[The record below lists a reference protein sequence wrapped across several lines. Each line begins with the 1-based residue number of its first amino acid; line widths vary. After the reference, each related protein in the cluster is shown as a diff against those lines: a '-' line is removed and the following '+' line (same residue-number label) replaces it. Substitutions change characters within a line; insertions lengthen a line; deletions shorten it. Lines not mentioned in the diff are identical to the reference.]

1 MNAARFA
8 LTVNEGRLAKG
19 VPIVGAGAVPAPA
32 TTSAGIAAGTGTGTG
47 IGTGTGTGG
56 LVVTQSKY
64 IRSSE
69 FKQPD
74 LPYGYQ
80 HLTMY

>member
-19 VPIVGAGAVPAPA
+19 VPVISA
-32 TTSAGIAAGTGTGTG
+32 TISAGLAAGTGTGTG
-47 IGTGTGTGG
+47 TGG
-56 LVVTQSKY
+56 PVVTQSKY

-80 HLTMY
+80 HLNMY